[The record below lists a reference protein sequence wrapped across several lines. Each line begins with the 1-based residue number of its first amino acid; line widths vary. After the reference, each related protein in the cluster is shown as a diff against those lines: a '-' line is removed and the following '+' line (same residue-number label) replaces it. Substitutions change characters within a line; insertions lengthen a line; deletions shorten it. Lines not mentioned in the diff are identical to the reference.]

1 MKEKSSSRFLQVIV
15 ISISLWFI
23 AIWVLPP
30 SVAYADTNC
39 REVARNTQT
48 DLVVQGT
55 KKQLTTGEQITEH
68 FNEVFLA
75 SLNAYP
81 ECKPEIEVLWDW
93 NRVGDANELF
103 PFPKSGDPK
112 TFPLG
117 PVSWWWDTIYNR
129 LLGGSFLLMIFFGW
143 ELFLMPFPLII
154 GTAIFILRAPFLLM
168 KQLLISRRRRS

>member
-1 MKEKSSSRFLQVIV
+1 M
-15 ISISLWFI
+15 
-23 AIWVLPP
+23 PP

-39 REVARNTQT
+39 REVARNIQT

-55 KKQLTTGEQITEH
+55 KKQLTTGEQINEH
-68 FNEVFLA
+68 FYEVFLA

-81 ECKPEIEVLWDW
+81 ECKPEIEVLSDW
-93 NRVGDANELF
+93 NLVGDVNELF

-112 TFPLG
+112 TYPLG

-154 GTAIFILRAPFLLM
+154 GTAIFILRTPFLLM
-168 KQLLISRRRRS
+168 KQLLISRRRS